1 MTVKGTALLTSLVL
15 SLLAAQLAADAQP
28 QTKIHRIGFLSAAP
42 LSSISDRTEAFRQGL
57 LELGCVEG
65 ESVVIEWRSAA
76 GELDRLPS
84 LAVEL
89 VSLKVD
95 VIVTGGP
102 LATRPAKAATV
113 TIPIVIT
120 NDDDPVANGFVASL
134 ARPGGNI
141 TGLSTLSPETYG
153 KQLELLKEIVPRLSR
168 VAVLGASTEPGQ
180 AQALRATER
189 AARTL
194 RVQLQYLDVRGPDD
208 FETAFRAART
218 GRADAVLMLSS
229 AAFSLRRELVDLAIK
244 NRLPVMHF
252 RSRFVTDGGLMSYGA
267 SITDMDRR
275 AATYVDRILKGAKPA
290 DLPIEQPTKFELI
303 INLKAAKQIGLT
315 IPPSVLARA
324 DEVIQ

>member
-180 AQALRATER
+180 AQALRADGTR
-189 AARTL
+189 R
-194 RVQLQYLDVRGPDD
+194 PD
-208 FETAFRAART
+208 APR
-218 GRADAVLMLSS
+218 
-229 AAFSLRRELVDLAIK
+229 
-244 NRLPVMHF
+244 P
-252 RSRFVTDGGLMSYGA
+252 A
-267 SITDMDRR
+267 SISGRPWSR
-275 AATYVDRILKGAKPA
+275 
-290 DLPIEQPTKFELI
+290 
-303 INLKAAKQIGLT
+303 
-315 IPPSVLARA
+315 
-324 DEVIQ
+324 